1 MSTLVECA
9 QQRADEDVERLIAWT
24 QVETPTGDRAALDG
38 FATRVAAEAGAF
50 GATSRRVAL
59 PSGDALVLELA
70 GRGPWAHEAPAV
82 LLAHHDTVHPVGS
95 LAGTVPL
102 RRDGDVLS
110 GPGVFDMKGGL
121 VAALSAFAL
130 IDGHDHRPVKL
141 LLTPDEEIGSPSS
154 AATVV
159 AEATGAAYVLGLE
172 PPHPDGALKTSR
184 MGSTRWQL
192 AVTGRAS
199 HAALDPGAGINAIDE
214 LIDQLL
220 IVRALTARYPQVL
233 ANTGVIDGGGR
244 TNVVPDAAR
253 AVIGLRFV
261 DQATETAVL
270 AELAELA
277 PIRTGAVLEPS
288 VLTRRPAWGPSA
300 ATEALLASVAGAG
313 AHIAQQISGR
323 AATGAADTNLTGGAG
338 IPSLDGFGPMGAGAH
353 AVTEHV
359 LLSSITQRAA
369 LLAAVLGSV

>member
-1 MSTLVECA
+1 MSSLMECA
-9 QQRADEDVERLIAWT
+9 RQRADEDVERLIAWA

-38 FATRVAAEAGAF
+38 FASRVAAEAGAY
-50 GATSRRVAL
+50 GATSRRVPL
-59 PSGDALVLELA
+59 PQGDVLVVEVA
-70 GRGPWAHEAPAV
+70 GRGPLAAAAPAV
-82 LLAHHDTVHPVGS
+82 LLAHHDTVHAVGS
-95 LAGTVPL
+95 LTGAVPL
-102 RRDGDVLS
+102 HRDGDVLH

-130 IDGHDHRPVKL
+130 LAGHDHRPVRL

-159 AEATGAAYVLGLE
+159 AQATGAAYVLGLE

-214 LIDQLL
+214 LTDQLL
-220 IVRALTARYPQVL
+220 TVRALTARYPQVL
-233 ANTGVIDGGGR
+233 ANVGVIDGGGR

-253 AVIGLRFV
+253 AVVGLRFL
-261 DQATETAVL
+261 DQETETAVL
-270 AELAELA
+270 AELADLT
-277 PIRTGAVLEPS
+277 PVRPGALVAPS
-288 VLTRRPAWGPSA
+288 VLTRRPAWGPSQ
-300 ATEALLASVAGAG
+300 ATDTLLASVVAAG
-313 AHIAQQISGR
+313 AHLGQEISGR

-338 IPSLDGFGPMGAGAH
+338 IPSLDGFGPVGAGAH

-369 LLAAVLGSV
+369 LLAAVLSQV